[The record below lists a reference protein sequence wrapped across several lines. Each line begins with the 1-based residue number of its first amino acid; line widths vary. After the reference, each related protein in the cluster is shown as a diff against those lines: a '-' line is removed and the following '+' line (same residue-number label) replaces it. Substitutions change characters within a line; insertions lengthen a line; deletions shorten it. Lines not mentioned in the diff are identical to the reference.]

1 VGIVGGEG
9 VGWEVDCI
17 TYQRSTRLFVA
28 PGSHDK
34 CCIRTRVST
43 GRTML
48 QRDFTPSTR
57 TFPTRKVATLVA
69 QEDPMLI
76 LEPDGRVIAYP
87 PPRRHWWQCAG
98 WVCRWWK
105 AQWRTLEHHS

>member
-1 VGIVGGEG
+1 
-9 VGWEVDCI
+9 
-17 TYQRSTRLFVA
+17 
-28 PGSHDK
+28 
-34 CCIRTRVST
+34 
-43 GRTML
+43 ML

-98 WVCRWWK
+98 WVYRWWK